1 MFKKINEDIMCV
13 LNSDPAVKNKI
24 EVILCY
30 SGVHAIWLYRIS
42 HFFWIKNFL
51 LTARVISQLSKFLT
65 GIEIHPGAKI
75 GKRLFIDHGVG
86 VVVGE
91 TCEIGNDVTL
101 FQGVTLGGTGK
112 ESGKRHPNIG
122 DNCIISSGAKVLGAI
137 NIGEYSKIG
146 AGAVVLKDV
155 PSNSTVVGVPGQ
167 VVIHNGKRTNNLQPQ
182 KLLEEILDSNRS
194 LKIEIEDLKKEIQ
207 TLKRENTEKLVISN
221 ES

>member
-42 HFFWIKNFL
+42 HFFWMKNFL
-51 LTARVISQLSKFLT
+51 LTARIISQLSKFLT

-75 GKRLFIDHGVG
+75 GRRLFIDHGVG

-137 NIGEYSKIG
+137 NIGEYSKVG

-167 VVIHNGKRTNNLQPQ
+167 IVIHNGKRTNNLQPQ
-182 KLLEEILDSNRS
+182 KLLEEILDSNKS
-194 LKIEIEDLKKEIQ
+194 LKMEIEDLKKEMQI
-207 TLKRENTEKLVISN
+207 LKREKTEILVTSN
-221 ES
+221 KS

>member
-42 HFFWIKNFL
+42 HFFWMKNFL
-51 LTARVISQLSKFLT
+51 LTARIISQLSKFLT

-75 GKRLFIDHGVG
+75 GRRLFIDHGVG

-137 NIGEYSKIG
+137 NIGEYSKVG

-167 VVIHNGKRTNNLQPQ
+167 IVIHNGKRTNNLQPQ
-182 KLLEEILDSNRS
+182 KLLEEILDSNKS
-194 LKIEIEDLKKEIQ
+194 LKTEIEDLKKEMQI
-207 TLKRENTEKLVISN
+207 LKREKTEILVTSN
-221 ES
+221 KS

>member
-24 EVILCY
+24 EVLLCY

-42 HFFWIKNFL
+42 HFFWMKNFL
-51 LTARVISQLSKFLT
+51 LTARIISQLSKFLT

-75 GKRLFIDHGVG
+75 GRRLFIDHGVG

-137 NIGEYSKIG
+137 NIGEYSKVG

-167 VVIHNGKRTNNLQPQ
+167 IVIHNGKRTNNLQPQ
-182 KLLEEILDSNRS
+182 KLLEEILDSNKS
-194 LKIEIEDLKKEIQ
+194 LKMEIEDLKKEIQ
-207 TLKRENTEKLVISN
+207 ILKREKTEILVTSN

>member
-42 HFFWIKNFL
+42 HFFWMKNFL
-51 LTARVISQLSKFLT
+51 LTARIISQLSKFLT

-137 NIGEYSKIG
+137 NIGEYSKVG

-167 VVIHNGKRTNNLQPQ
+167 IVIHNGKRTNNLQPQ
-182 KLLEEILDSNRS
+182 KLLEEILDSNKS
-194 LKIEIEDLKKEIQ
+194 LKMEIEDLKKEMQI
-207 TLKRENTEKLVISN
+207 LKREKTEILVTSN
-221 ES
+221 KS

>member
-42 HFFWIKNFL
+42 HFFWMKNFL
-51 LTARVISQLSKFLT
+51 LTARIISQLSKFLT

-75 GKRLFIDHGVG
+75 GRRLFIDHGVG

-137 NIGEYSKIG
+137 NIGEYSKVG

-167 VVIHNGKRTNNLQPQ
+167 IVIHNGKRTNNLQPQ
-182 KLLEEILDSNRS
+182 KLLEEILDSNKS
-194 LKIEIEDLKKEIQ
+194 LKMEIEDLKKEIQ
-207 TLKRENTEKLVISN
+207 ILKREKTEILVTSN